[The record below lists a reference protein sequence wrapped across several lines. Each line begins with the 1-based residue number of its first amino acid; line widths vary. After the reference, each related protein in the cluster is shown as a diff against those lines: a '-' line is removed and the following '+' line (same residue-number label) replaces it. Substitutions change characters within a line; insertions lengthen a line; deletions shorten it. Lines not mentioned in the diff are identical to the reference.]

1 LGGVAMEY
9 RDWKVIKIL
18 FEQKNI
24 TRTAEL
30 LYISQP
36 ALTKRLQQIEKNFGV
51 QIIIRGKRGIHF
63 TPQGEYLVKCANE
76 MLKKLQEINDNIIN
90 MDEKVMGTLRIGAS
104 YLVTRT
110 KLPRL
115 LKLFKDKYPD
125 VEYSV
130 TTGWSEQVYQSLINE
145 DVQIGLLRGDYMW
158 QEGKSVLF
166 HEPLMLIYYK
176 EINIEDLPNLPRI
189 DYGSDKKLKEMI
201 NNWWSDHFTVPPK
214 VSMTV
219 EKSDTCKE
227 MIINGLG
234 YAIIPG
240 EVMDGTEDLFKIELS
255 NKSGE
260 PIVRDTWMF
269 YHEESLDLKL
279 VKAFVDFVNELDFE
293 KI

>member
-1 LGGVAMEY
+1 MEY
-9 RDWKVIKIL
+9 RDWKILKIL
-18 FEQKNI
+18 FEQKNV

-51 QIIIRGKRGIHF
+51 QIIVRGKRGIHF

-76 MLKKLQEINDNIIN
+76 MLKKLQEINDTIIN
-90 MDEKVMGTLRIGAS
+90 MDDKVMGTLRIGAS
-104 YLVTRT
+104 YLITRT

-145 DVQIGLLRGDYMW
+145 DVQVGFLRGDYMW
-158 QEGKSVLF
+158 QEGKRVLF
-166 HEPLMLIYYK
+166 HEPLMLVYHK
-176 EINIEDLPNLPRI
+176 EIKIEDLPKLSRI
-189 DYGSDKKLKEMI
+189 DYSSDKKLKEMI
-201 NNWWSDHFTVPPK
+201 NYWWSDHFSVLPK

-240 EVMDGTEDLFKIELS
+240 EVIDGSEDLFKMELS
-255 NKSGE
+255 NKKGE

-269 YHEESLDLKL
+269 YHDESLNLKL

>member
-1 LGGVAMEY
+1 MEY
-9 RDWKVIKIL
+9 RDWKILKIL

-76 MLKKLQEINDNIIN
+76 MLKKLQEINDNITN
-90 MDEKVMGTLRIGAS
+90 MDDKVMGTLRIGAS

-145 DVQIGLLRGDYMW
+145 DVQVGILRGEYAW
-158 QEGKSVLF
+158 QDGKSVLF
-166 HEPLMLIYYK
+166 HEPLMLVYHK
-176 EINIEDLPNLPRI
+176 EINIEDLPKLPRI

-201 NNWWSDHFTVPPK
+201 NTWWSDHFSVSPL

-234 YAIIPG
+234 YAILPG
-240 EVMDGTEDLFKIELS
+240 EVMDGSEDLFKIELS
-255 NKSGE
+255 NKKGE
-260 PIVRDTWMF
+260 PIVRNTWMF
-269 YHEESLDLKL
+269 YHEESLNLKL
-279 VKAFVDFVNELDFE
+279 VKAFVDFVNELDLE

>member
-1 LGGVAMEY
+1 MEY
-9 RDWKVIKIL
+9 RDWKILKIL
-18 FEQKNI
+18 FEQKNV

-51 QIIIRGKRGIHF
+51 QIIVRGKRGIHF

-76 MLKKLQEINDNIIN
+76 MLKKLQEINDTIIN
-90 MDEKVMGTLRIGAS
+90 MDDKVMGTLRIGAS
-104 YLVTRT
+104 YLITRT

-145 DVQIGLLRGDYMW
+145 DVQVGFLRGDYMW
-158 QEGKSVLF
+158 QEGKRVLF
-166 HEPLMLIYYK
+166 HEPLMLVYHK
-176 EINIEDLPNLPRI
+176 EIKIEDLPKLSRI
-189 DYGSDKKLKEMI
+189 DYSSDKKLKEMI
-201 NNWWSDHFTVPPK
+201 NYWWSDHFSVPPK

-240 EVMDGTEDLFKIELS
+240 EVIDGSEDLFKMELS
-255 NKSGE
+255 NKKGE

-269 YHEESLDLKL
+269 YHDESLNLKL

>member
-1 LGGVAMEY
+1 MEY
-9 RDWKVIKIL
+9 RDWKILKIL
-18 FEQKNI
+18 FEQKNV

-51 QIIIRGKRGIHF
+51 QIIVRGKRGIHF
-63 TPQGEYLVKCANE
+63 TPQGEYLVKYANE
-76 MLKKLQEINDNIIN
+76 MLKKLQEINDTIIN
-90 MDEKVMGTLRIGAS
+90 MDDKVMGTLRIGAS
-104 YLVTRT
+104 YLITRT

-145 DVQIGLLRGDYMW
+145 DVQVGFLRGDYMW
-158 QEGKSVLF
+158 QEGKRVLF
-166 HEPLMLIYYK
+166 HEPLMLVYHK
-176 EINIEDLPNLPRI
+176 EIKIEDLPKLSRI
-189 DYGSDKKLKEMI
+189 DYSSDKKLKEMI
-201 NNWWSDHFTVPPK
+201 NYWWSDHFSVPPK

-240 EVMDGTEDLFKIELS
+240 EVIDGSEDLFKMELS
-255 NKSGE
+255 NKKGE

-269 YHEESLDLKL
+269 YHDESLNLKL